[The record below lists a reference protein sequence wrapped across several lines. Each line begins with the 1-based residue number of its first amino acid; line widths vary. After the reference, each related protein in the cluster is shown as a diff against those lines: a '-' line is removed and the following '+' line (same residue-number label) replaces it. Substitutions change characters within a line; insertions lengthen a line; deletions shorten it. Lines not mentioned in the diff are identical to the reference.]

1 MYKSTRKTSFDSI
14 ALDPVEQERFNT
26 YVRNSLASIHRNS
39 ELMSKFD
46 ANNNNNHN
54 IILTNSRMA
63 QSLNQNTPKFSSRY
77 PVRATMSENN
87 VLVEK
92 KNQSKTL

>member
-1 MYKSTRKTSFDSI
+1 MYKSTRKTSFDST

-39 ELMSKFD
+39 MSKFD
-46 ANNNNNHN
+46 ANNNNN

-63 QSLNQNTPKFSSRY
+63 QSLNQNTTKFSSRY